1 MTRTNTAADIM
12 RRKVADL
19 ERSLKPGVNRFLTRD
34 MWDALVM
41 AAAFEVLND
50 RLMRVEEDERQAFE
64 ITGHHE
70 PVPTVSANDVLTA
83 ARAELA
89 RSYDGLMAL
98 V

>member
-64 ITGHHE
+64 ITGRHAL
-70 PVPTVSANDVLTA
+70 VPTVAANDVLIA
-83 ARAELA
+83 ARGELA
-89 RSYDGLMAL
+89 RNYDGLMAL